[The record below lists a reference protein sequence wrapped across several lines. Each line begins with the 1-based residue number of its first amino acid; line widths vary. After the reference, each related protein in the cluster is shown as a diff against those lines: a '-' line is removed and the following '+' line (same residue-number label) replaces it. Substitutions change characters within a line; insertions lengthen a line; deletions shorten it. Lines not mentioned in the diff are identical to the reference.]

1 MAQNNKKTLKML
13 SNTIDFPL
21 IEWYTLYCQE
31 GDQKTIA
38 GQAGKGG
45 NMEVMGMTDNQ
56 WKDNLRSQLEDW
68 EEVEELLQEKKIDEA
83 LKKIQKVK
91 TRINKGLED

>member
-1 MAQNNKKTLKML
+1 M
-13 SNTIDFPL
+13 
-21 IEWYTLYCQE
+21 
-31 GDQKTIA
+31 A

-83 LKKIQKVK
+83 LIKIQKVK

>member
-1 MAQNNKKTLKML
+1 
-13 SNTIDFPL
+13 
-21 IEWYTLYCQE
+21 
-31 GDQKTIA
+31 
-38 GQAGKGG
+38 
-45 NMEVMGMTDNQ
+45 MGMTDNQ

>member
-1 MAQNNKKTLKML
+1 
-13 SNTIDFPL
+13 
-21 IEWYTLYCQE
+21 
-31 GDQKTIA
+31 
-38 GQAGKGG
+38 
-45 NMEVMGMTDNQ
+45 MEVMGMTDNQ

>member
-1 MAQNNKKTLKML
+1 
-13 SNTIDFPL
+13 
-21 IEWYTLYCQE
+21 
-31 GDQKTIA
+31 
-38 GQAGKGG
+38 
-45 NMEVMGMTDNQ
+45 MTDNQ